1 MDEYNDNP
9 VKLYIDSNVINFM
22 IVVKDLYK
30 SFNDTLIIKG
40 ISTTFDKG
48 KTNLI
53 IGASGSGK
61 TVFLKCLL
69 GLFAYEKGSI
79 SYDGKIYSNLTKN
92 QKSDLRAEIGM
103 VFQGSALFD
112 SMTIAENVMFPL
124 RMFTNMN
131 KSEME
136 DRADVVLKRVNL
148 ANAHYK
154 MPSEASGG
162 MRKRVAIARAI
173 VNNPKYLFCDEPN
186 SGLDPKT
193 AIIIDNL
200 IQEITDEYNITT
212 VINSHDMNSVME
224 IGEKI
229 IFLIDGVKAWEGSK
243 ETIFKTDNE
252 VVTNFVYSSNL
263 MKKVRQ
269 MYIEERH

>member
-1 MDEYNDNP
+1 
-9 VKLYIDSNVINFM
+9 M
-22 IVVKDLYK
+22 IEVKDLHK
-30 SFNDTLIIKG
+30 SFGDAHILKG
-40 ISTTFDKG
+40 ISTSFEKG

-53 IGASGSGK
+53 IGQSGSGK

-69 GLFAYEKGSI
+69 GLFDYESGSI
-79 SYDGKIYSNLTKN
+79 SYEGRIFKNLSTDEKT
-92 QKSDLRAEIGM
+92 DLRSEIGM

-124 RMFTNMN
+124 RMFTKQS

-136 DRADVVLKRVNL
+136 DRVNLVLNRVNL
-148 ANAHYK
+148 SEAHHK

-162 MRKRVAIARAI
+162 MQKRVAIARAI

-193 AIIIDNL
+193 AIVIDNL
-200 IQEITDEYNITT
+200 IQEITDEYQITT

-229 IFLIDGVKAWEGSK
+229 VFLKDGLKAWEGSK
-243 ETIFKTDNE
+243 ETIFRTDNQ
-252 VVTNFVYSSNL
+252 VVTDFVYSSNL
-263 MKKVRQ
+263 FKKVRK
-269 MYIEERH
+269 MYIEEHQ

>member
-1 MDEYNDNP
+1 
-9 VKLYIDSNVINFM
+9 M
-22 IVVKDLYK
+22 IIVDDLHK
-30 SFNDTLIIKG
+30 SFGDTHILKG
-40 ISTTFDKG
+40 ITTSFEKG

-53 IGASGSGK
+53 IGQSGSGK

-69 GLFAYEKGSI
+69 GLFEYEGGSI
-79 SYDGKIYSNLTKN
+79 SYDGKNFN
-92 QKSDLRAEIGM
+92 QLSEDEKRDLRADIGM

-124 RMFTNMN
+124 RMFTTQS
-131 KSEME
+131 KSEMK
-136 DRADVVLKRVNL
+136 DRVDFVLNRVNL
-148 ANAHYK
+148 ENAHHK

-162 MRKRVAIARAI
+162 MQKRVAIARAI

-193 AIIIDNL
+193 AIVIDNL
-200 IQEITDEYNITT
+200 IQEITAEYQITT

-229 IFLIDGVKAWEGSK
+229 VFLKDGLKAWEGSNK
-243 ETIFKTDNE
+243 TIFRTDNE
-252 VVTNFVYSSNL
+252 VVTDFVYSSNL
-263 MKKVRQ
+263 FKKVRK
-269 MYIEERH
+269 MYLDENQ

>member
-1 MDEYNDNP
+1 
-9 VKLYIDSNVINFM
+9 M
-22 IVVKDLYK
+22 IEVNNLHK
-30 SFNDTLIIKG
+30 SFGEVEVLKG
-40 ISTTFDKG
+40 ISTSFDKG

-53 IGASGSGK
+53 IGQSGSGK

-69 GLFAYEKGSI
+69 GLFEYEEGTI
-79 SYDGKIYSNLTKN
+79 SYDGNIFSQLSEDEKRNI
-92 QKSDLRAEIGM
+92 RAEIGM

-112 SMTIAENVMFPL
+112 SMTIAQNVMFPL
-124 RMFTNMN
+124 QMFTKQS

-136 DRADVVLKRVNL
+136 DRVDFVLKRVNL
-148 ANAHYK
+148 PDAHNK

-162 MRKRVAIARAI
+162 MQKRVAIARAI

-193 AIIIDNL
+193 AIVIDNL
-200 IQEITDEYNITT
+200 IQEITDEYQITT

-229 IFLIDGVKAWEGSK
+229 VFLRHGLKAWEGSNK
-243 ETIFKTDNE
+243 TIFKTDNE
-252 VVTNFVYSSNL
+252 VVTDFVYSSNL
-263 MKKVRQ
+263 FKKVRK
-269 MYIEERH
+269 MYLEENE

>member
-1 MDEYNDNP
+1 MIE
-9 VKLYIDSNVINFM
+9 VTNVE
-22 IVVKDLYK
+22 K
-30 SFNDTLIIKG
+30 SFGDAHILKG
-40 ISTTFDKG
+40 ISTTFEKG
-48 KTNLI
+48 KTSLV
-53 IGASGSGK
+53 IGQSGSGK

-69 GLFAYEKGSI
+69 GLFTPESGTI
-79 SYDGKIYSNLTKN
+79 SYDGKVYSNL
-92 QKSDLRAEIGM
+92 SDDEKRNLRAKMGM

-124 RMFTNMN
+124 RMFTKQS
-131 KSEME
+131 KSEMQ
-136 DRADVVLKRVNL
+136 DRVNFVLKRVNL
-148 ANAHYK
+148 TDAHHK

-162 MRKRVAIARAI
+162 MQKRVAIARAI
-173 VNNPKYLFCDEPN
+173 VNNPMYLFCDEPN

-193 AIIIDNL
+193 AIVIDNL

-229 IFLIDGVKAWEGSK
+229 IFLKDGYKAWEGSK

-252 VVTNFVYSSNL
+252 VVTDFVYSSEL
-263 MKKVRQ
+263 FKKVRK
-269 MYIEERH
+269 MYIEENE

>member
-1 MDEYNDNP
+1 MIE
-9 VKLYIDSNVINFM
+9 VKNLH
-22 IVVKDLYK
+22 K
-30 SFNDTLIIKG
+30 SFGDVHILKG
-40 ISTTFDKG
+40 IDTTFEKG
-48 KTNLI
+48 KTSLV
-53 IGASGSGK
+53 IGQSGSGK

-69 GLFAYEKGSI
+69 GLFDYEEGSI
-79 SYDGKIYSNLTKN
+79 SYDGKIYKQLNEDERRN
-92 QKSDLRAEIGM
+92 LRAEIGM

-124 RMFTNMN
+124 QMFTKQS

-136 DRADVVLKRVNL
+136 ERVNFVLKRVNL
-148 ANAHYK
+148 DNAHNK

-162 MRKRVAIARAI
+162 MQKRVAIARAI

-193 AIIIDNL
+193 AIVIDNL

-229 IFLIDGVKAWEGSK
+229 VFLKDGHKAWEGSHK
-243 ETIFKTDNE
+243 TIFKTDNE
-252 VVTNFVYSSNL
+252 VVTDFVYSSNL
-263 MKKVRQ
+263 FKKVRK
-269 MYIEERH
+269 MYLEENQ

>member
-1 MDEYNDNP
+1 
-9 VKLYIDSNVINFM
+9 M
-22 IVVKDLYK
+22 IEVKDLHK
-30 SFNDTLIIKG
+30 SFGDAHILKG
-40 ISTTFDKG
+40 ITTSFEKG

-53 IGASGSGK
+53 IGQSGSGK

-69 GLFAYEKGSI
+69 GLFEFEQGSI
-79 SYDGKIYSNLTKN
+79 SYDGKFFSKLSGDEKRE
-92 QKSDLRAEIGM
+92 LRSKIGM

-124 RMFTNMN
+124 QMFTKMN

-136 DRADVVLKRVNL
+136 DRADTVLKRVNL
-148 ANAHYK
+148 PDAHKK

-162 MRKRVAIARAI
+162 MQKRVAIARAI

-193 AIIIDNL
+193 AIVIDNL
-200 IQEITDEYNITT
+200 IQEITDEYQITT

-229 IFLIDGVKAWEGSK
+229 VFLKDGLKAWEGSK
-243 ETIFKTDNE
+243 ETIFRTDNE
-252 VVTNFVYSSNL
+252 VVTDFVYSSEL
-263 MKKVRQ
+263 FKKVRK
-269 MYIEERH
+269 MYIEENE